1 MKSKI
6 LHIIFLL
13 SISII
18 SSQTLYTVHDYDDCK
33 TLAKGGNPALV
44 DVTIPVSNPD
54 ATDTTNPNV
63 TELSPNAKNAS
74 VYLTFPVLV
83 DVPSTTNSET
93 FSFSVRYYTTTGG
106 TIDSGSGRMI
116 LRLFNK
122 TVGASSGNYVQFPI
136 VDKVG
141 GSWQTVSVTDVSLDG
156 ASQAVVDAGGYDS
169 LLFVLNNAA
178 AAYTPTNDDVLI
190 DDLKISKNP
199 ALSDETSDLES
210 GNEWIF
216 NYSPDDFNKYYTQSE
231 VTVEEGAVSPTT
243 VGNDSPNVFKVT
255 RGDATN
261 PFVNFEIDPIDY
273 RSGGKVKFRIYTAC
287 DLNNTPNIRFM
298 LRDDNLGASQISTP
312 TLSIIP
318 NQWNE
323 VEIDLATLA
332 GGAPEA
338 DGMYNNMLIFFNFG
352 DSSQEAVGRVFYLDA
367 FQAPS
372 AAVLSNDSFTINN
385 TIYLQQNPVKNTIK
399 LNKEVNSIEVY
410 NSLGQSVLKS
420 SKSKNE
426 YNISTLSN
434 GIYIL
439 KINSESSTK
448 TLKFIKQ

>member
-1 MKSKI
+1 MKLKLQI
-6 LHIIFLL
+6 VAFLL
-13 SISII
+13 IASNFNA
-18 SSQTLYTVHDYDDCK
+18 QTLYTVHDYDDCK
-33 TLAKGGNPALV
+33 TLAKGGNPAQV
-44 DVTIPVSNPD
+44 DVTIPVANPD
-54 ATDTTNPNV
+54 AADTANPNV
-63 TELSPNAKNAS
+63 TQFSPNTKNAS

-83 DVPSTTNSET
+83 NVPSTTNSET
-93 FSFSVRYYTTTGG
+93 FSFSLRYYTATGG

-122 TVGASSGNYVQFPI
+122 SVGASAGNFVQFPI
-136 VDKVG
+136 VDKIG
-141 GSWQTVSVTDVSLDG
+141 GSWQTISVTDASLDG

-190 DDLKISKNP
+190 DDLKINTNP
-199 ALSDETSDLES
+199 ALSDETSDLVS

-216 NYSPDDFNKYYTQSE
+216 NYSPDDFNKYYTQSD
-231 VTVEEGAVSPTT
+231 VTVEEGAVTPTT

-255 RGDATN
+255 RGNAAN

-273 RSGGKVKFRIYTAC
+273 RNGGTVKFRIYTTC
-287 DLNNTPNIRFM
+287 DLNNTPNTRFM

-323 VEIDLATLA
+323 IEIDLASLA

-338 DGMYNNMLIFFNFG
+338 DGMYNNMLIFFNFS

-372 AAVLSNDSFTINN
+372 AAVLSDESFS
-385 TIYLQQNPVKNTIK
+385 LHSDVKLLSNPVNNFLK
-399 LNKEVNSIEVY
+399 LSKPVDVIEIFDTTGKKI
-410 NSLGQSVLKS
+410 LS
-420 SKSKNE
+420 SKKQQADINVTALSK
-426 YNISTLSN
+426 
-434 GIYIL
+434 GVYIL
-439 KINSESSTK
+439 KLSLNNIKQS
-448 TLKFIKQ
+448 LKFIKE